1 MERLYKAVIAA
12 AVIVFLGT
20 FGALDTDSISVSQ
33 AMLQFTASALVGFVG
48 GLLYRAERGRK

>member
-20 FGALDTDSISVSQ
+20 FGALDTDSISVGQ

-48 GLLYRAERGRK
+48 GLLFRAERGRK